1 MSKFSNTNEL
11 NDMIDEF
18 VHKYGSIFQDVV
30 KESMRNDIQK
40 IVDEAKKEVRDANKS
55 SLSDDFKSSLN
66 DFLFE
71 PTNGSLRGM

>member
-11 NDMIDEF
+11 NVMIDEF
-18 VHKYGSIFQDVV
+18 VNKYGSVFQDVV

-40 IVDEAKKEVRDANKS
+40 LVDEAKKEVRDANNKS
-55 SLSDDFKSSLN
+55 GLSDDFKSSLD

-71 PTNGSLRGM
+71 PTNGFLR